1 MTHYIALIHKDRDSC
16 YGVSFPDV
24 PGVFTAGD
32 SIDEALQ
39 NAPEVLAFAAEDWSA
54 LDGKPFPGPRTI
66 DALRADPDFQEQ
78 VVDAIIAAIP
88 FEPKI
93 EAAA

>member
-1 MTHYIALIHKDRDSC
+1 MPHYIALIHKDRDSC
-16 YGVSFPDV
+16 DGVSFPDV

-39 NAPEVLAFAAEDWSA
+39 NAPEVLAFAAEDWPA
-54 LDGKPFPGPRTI
+54 LDGKPFPAPRTI
-66 DALRADPDFQEQ
+66 DALRTDPDFQERA
-78 VVDAIIAAIP
+78 VDAIIAAIP